1 MHVAIFS
8 GSLARGGTE
17 RVVANLI
24 DYLIDQG
31 DTVTLVNQCKSEIE
45 YPLNP
50 SVPRYI
56 IELTEEEYRECQA
69 CKTPIGRRF
78 KNFNTRYK
86 KVDSIW
92 KERKPDVILS
102 FISKQNF
109 MSIITADKRKI
120 PVLVSVR
127 ALPELEYP
135 GRTMKLAAN
144 LLYRK
149 ASKVI
154 FQTKDQSKFFS
165 KTVQKKGIILRNP
178 LNPEFMAEPYEGE
191 REHTIVSVGRIDEN
205 KNHKLLIDAFMNI
218 AKDFPDWK
226 VQIYGDGELR
236 ENLQKYAIEGGFG
249 EQIQLLGN
257 TNNVSEQIRKAGVF
271 VLTSD
276 TEGSPNSLIEA
287 MCLGLPCISTDCP
300 CGGPGELITDGV
312 NGLLI
317 PVGDL
322 AKMQDSLQ
330 NLLNNIQKRD
340 EIGRNSMD
348 TRAIFEPTT
357 VLKQWRDELVKAC
370 EQ

>member
-1 MHVAIFS
+1 MDVAIFS
-8 GSLARGGTE
+8 GSLSRGGPE

-31 DTVTLVNQCKSEIE
+31 DTVTLVNQCKSKIE
-45 YPLNP
+45 YPLSP

-56 IELTEEEYRECQA
+56 VELTEDEIKECNE
-69 CKTPIGRRF
+69 CKTSVGRRIR
-78 KNFNTRYK
+78 NFETRYN
-86 KVDSIW
+86 KVYSIW

-109 MSIITADKRKI
+109 MSVITANRVKI

-135 GRTMKLAAN
+135 DRIMKLAAN
-144 LLYRK
+144 VLYAK

-165 KTVQKKGIILRNP
+165 KAVQKKGIILRNP
-178 LNPEFMAEPYEGE
+178 LNPEFMGEPYEGE
-191 REHTIVSVGRIDEN
+191 REHTIVSVGRVDEN

-218 AKDFPDWK
+218 AKDYPDWK
-226 VQIYGDGELR
+226 VKIYGDGELR
-236 ENLQKYAIEGGFG
+236 EKLQKYAIDRGFG
-249 EQIQLLGN
+249 EQILLLGN
-257 TNNVSEQIRKAGVF
+257 TNDVSEQIKKASVF
-271 VLTSD
+271 VLSSD

-300 CGGPGELITDGV
+300 CGGPNELITDGV

-317 PVGDL
+317 PVGNL
-322 AKMQDSLQ
+322 GKMQDSLQ
-330 NLLNNIQKRD
+330 NLINNIQKRD
-340 EIGRNSMD
+340 EIGRKSLE
-348 TRAIFEPTT
+348 TRAIFEPET
-357 VLKQWRDELVKAC
+357 VLKQWRNELLAAC
-370 EQ
+370 QK